1 MRKTRS
7 TSLFKL
13 SSYMSHLQKE
23 TIGAGSDIENGE
35 ELRETEEL
43 VMLWQEKVDNLREV
57 IGDISSQITMPRLD
71 MTSRKEEK
79 APPGIFAVVVHSV
92 CLMC

>member
-1 MRKTRS
+1 MRKTWS
-7 TSLFKL
+7 ISLFKL

-23 TIGAGSDIENGE
+23 TIGAGSDIENG
-35 ELRETEEL
+35 EEL

-71 MTSRKEEK
+71 MTSHEEEK

-92 CLMC
+92 CRMF